1 MNVVLIGFRC
11 AGKTSVGKALAKRLS
26 REFLDCDDYIE
37 KKTNLTIREIFDIA
51 GESYFRMLEGD
62 AISDV
67 SKLDGRVIATG
78 GGAVLKYKNIQ
89 GLKRNGITIFLEADV
104 DCVFERIQSDPM
116 TPTRRPSLTGKDM
129 FTEIQEQI
137 SHRRPYYLS
146 AADYVVR
153 TDTRPIDEVVREIV
167 EALEKHGILETPQD
181 DKDDKDDMDE
191 MIA

>member
-11 AGKTSVGKALAKRLS
+11 AGKTSVGKALATRLS

-89 GLKRNGITIFLEADV
+89 CLKRNGITVFLDANV
-104 DCVFERIQSDPM
+104 DSVYERIQSDPM

-137 SHRRPYYLS
+137 GRRRPYYLS

-181 DKDDKDDMDE
+181 DMDTSL
-191 MIA
+191 A